1 MKQILYKDI
10 CINFCIFN
18 ICIVNFNIVF
28 HIVIHI
34 VIHNKII
41 LFNFY
46 RLSLNNFL
54 RFFSDR
60 CENILDNKLLSK
72 GISIMSIMSK

>member
-1 MKQILYKDI
+1 MKQFLYKDI
-10 CINFCIFN
+10 CINFCIFG
-18 ICIVNFNIVF
+18 ICTVNFDIF
-28 HIVIHI
+28 SYTYIVIRI

-41 LFNFY
+41 LFIFY

-54 RFFSDR
+54 QFFSDR

-72 GISIMSIMSK
+72 GMFIIST

>member
-1 MKQILYKDI
+1 MKQFLYKDI
-10 CINFCIFN
+10 CINFYIFN
-18 ICIVNFNIVF
+18 ICTVNFNIFSYTYIVIR
-28 HIVIHI
+28 IVIHS
-34 VIHNKII
+34 KII
-41 LFNFY
+41 LFIFY

-72 GISIMSIMSK
+72 GMFIIST